1 MLREA
6 PQLQKPLIDG
16 VRNGWHPKSASAP
29 VSVPP
34 PEPEAQSSVQLSA
47 KAARALGKW
56 GASGFRKLD
65 PAEFEARWATC
76 QACPNL
82 TAAPHQIVYQGLKI
96 LGSED
101 QSICGKCGCTAK
113 AKARL
118 STETCPDIDPDAPT
132 RTRSGQPLPAHTAGS
147 QLSFSPDH
155 GSGSVRL
162 GGTRKGEGRGGQ
174 IGNEMKHGDL
184 KLWGRVGVV

>member
-16 VRNGWHPKSASAP
+16 VRNGWQPKSASAP

-34 PEPEAQSSVQLSA
+34 PEPEAQSSVQLAA

-82 TAAPHQIVYQGLKI
+82 TAAPHQIAYQGLDRK
-96 LGSED
+96 S
-101 QSICGKCGCTAK
+101 K
-113 AKARL
+113 RL
-118 STETCPDIDPDAPT
+118 NS
-132 RTRSGQPLPAHTAGS
+132 SH
-147 QLSFSPDH
+147 
-155 GSGSVRL
+155 
-162 GGTRKGEGRGGQ
+162 
-174 IGNEMKHGDL
+174 
-184 KLWGRVGVV
+184 